1 MITITREKK
10 FKRQGWDWIYSL
22 VGPDGYR
29 SSNKSADLL
38 RQVAEKRYPGV
49 EITEEWNQEDE
60 TPDTVPPWAALKIVL
75 AAADCF
81 ADEEFTDDSEEE
93 IRLEIRGAVAVL
105 ESHFAKELEG
115 ETT

>member
-10 FKRQGWDWIYSL
+10 VKRQGWDWIYSL

-60 TPDTVPPWAALKIVL
+60 ASAVTPTTEKLLAVYGAAL
-75 AAADCF
+75 
-81 ADEEFTDDSEEE
+81 
-93 IRLEIRGAVAVL
+93 AVAPQL
-105 ESHFAKELEG
+105 CRNNIAYPEDQALLDALDALEG

>member
-38 RQVAEKRYPGV
+38 RQVAEKRYPGH
-49 EITEEWNQEDE
+49 EIKHLWKQEDE
-60 TPDTVPPWAALKIVL
+60 PSTLSPTTEKLLDVYRAAL
-75 AAADCF
+75 
-81 ADEEFTDDSEEE
+81 
-93 IRLEIRGAVAVL
+93 AVAPQLCRNNVAFPEDQAL
-105 ESHFAKELEG
+105 LDALDALEG